1 MENAAWLSQLT
12 VNLTK
17 LKNYCQLSRWPLTS
31 ETDDEFSF
39 LGLGTLPYIGNF
51 VHIGGFLFG
60 LFASLALLPRTNYRC
75 RSLAVNSCV
84 KAIFVTLL
92 LILLVCMCVAFFL
105 VRNPKKFCSWC
116 HYVDCVPYKKD
127 HFCPSMDSDGFL
139 DNGTW
144 RQVTI
149 MFRVVANS
157 TPVGIR
163 LRAVSLTPWFNE
175 HSIAY
180 CYETQTEFHQITR
193 LKTNRFGDG
202 EGCPPNL
209 ENFAYPGSS
218 SSFFV
223 ILTSLRLR
231 NLNMLKYEKQNEID
245 SARRVRS

>member
-1 MENAAWLSQLT
+1 M
-12 VNLTK
+12 
-17 LKNYCQLSRWPLTS
+17 
-31 ETDDEFSF
+31 
-39 LGLGTLPYIGNF
+39 
-51 VHIGGFLFG
+51 HIGGFLFG

-175 HSIAY
+175 RNAWASSGEPARCEKKGPPRVFNQLRGHFRVSRVSLDGLTKKRDCWKSNDACAY
-180 CYETQTEFHQITR
+180 V
-193 LKTNRFGDG
+193 KK
-202 EGCPPNL
+202 
-209 ENFAYPGSS
+209 
-218 SSFFV
+218 
-223 ILTSLRLR
+223 
-231 NLNMLKYEKQNEID
+231 M
-245 SARRVRS
+245 